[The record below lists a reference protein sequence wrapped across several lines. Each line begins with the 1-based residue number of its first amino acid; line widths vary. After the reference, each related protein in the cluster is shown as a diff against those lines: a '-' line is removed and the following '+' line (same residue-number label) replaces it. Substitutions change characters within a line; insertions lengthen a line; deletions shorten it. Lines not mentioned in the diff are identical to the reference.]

1 MTLVLRTLYWLRKI
15 YQFFLRPINLGVRV
29 MLIQEG
35 KVLLVRH
42 VYQDGWF
49 MPGGGMKRRETI
61 EQAAR
66 RECHEEAGVE
76 MQKIELFGIFSNFS
90 DWKSDH
96 IALFLSEDFI
106 TMTDKKDSEIAE
118 KQFFALDDLP
128 ESLGSGHRR
137 RLQEYQVG
145 VKQVQHGVW

>member
-15 YQFFLRPINLGVRV
+15 YQFFLRPINLGVRT
-29 MLIQEG
+29 MLIQDG

-49 MPGGGMKRRETI
+49 MPGGGMKRKETL
-61 EQAAR
+61 EHAAR
-66 RECHEEAGVE
+66 RECYEETGVE
-76 MQKIELFGIFSNFS
+76 MRKLELFGIFFNYSE
-90 DWKSDH
+90 WKSDH
-96 IALFLSEDFI
+96 IALFLSEDF

-118 KQFFALDDLP
+118 KRFFPLEDLP

-137 RLQEYQVG
+137 RLQEYQAG
-145 VKQVQHGVW
+145 VKQVRHGVW

>member
-1 MTLVLRTLYWLRKI
+1 MTLILRILYRLRKI
-15 YQFFLRPINLGVRV
+15 YQFIVHPINLGVRV
-29 MLIQEG
+29 MLIQNG

-49 MPGGGMKRRETI
+49 MPGGGMKRKETL

-66 RECHEEAGVE
+66 RECHEEAGVD
-76 MQKIELFGIFSNFS
+76 MQKIELFGIFFNYSE
-90 DWKSDH
+90 WKSDH
-96 IALFLSEDFI
+96 ITLFLSEDF
-106 TMTDKKDSEIAE
+106 TMTDQQDNEIAE
-118 KQFFALDDLP
+118 KRFFPLDALP

-137 RLQEYQVG
+137 RLQEYQAG

>member
-15 YQFFLRPINLGVRV
+15 YQFFLRPINLGVRT
-29 MLIQEG
+29 MLILDG

-49 MPGGGMKRRETI
+49 MPGGGMKRKETL

-66 RECHEEAGVE
+66 RECYEEAGVE
-76 MQKIELFGIFSNFS
+76 MQKIELFGIFFNYSE
-90 DWKSDH
+90 WKSDH
-96 IALFLSEDFI
+96 IALFLSEDF

-118 KQFFALDDLP
+118 KRFFPLDDLP

-137 RLQEYQVG
+137 RLQEYQAG

>member
-15 YQFFLRPINLGVRV
+15 YQFFLRPINLGVRT
-29 MLIQEG
+29 MLIQDG

-42 VYQDGWF
+42 VYQGGWF
-49 MPGGGMKRRETI
+49 MPGGGMKRKETL

-66 RECHEEAGVE
+66 RECYEDAGVE
-76 MQKIELFGIFSNFS
+76 MQKIDLFGIFFNYSE
-90 DWKSDH
+90 WKSDH
-96 IALFLSEDFI
+96 IALFLSEEF

-118 KQFFALDDLP
+118 KRFFPLEDLP

-137 RLQEYQVG
+137 RLQEYQAG
-145 VKQVQHGVW
+145 VKQVRYGVW

>member
-15 YQFFLRPINLGVRV
+15 YQFFLRPINLGVRT
-29 MLIQEG
+29 MLIQDG

-49 MPGGGMKRRETI
+49 MPGGGMKRKETL
-61 EQAAR
+61 EHAAR
-66 RECHEEAGVE
+66 RECYEEAGVE
-76 MQKIELFGIFSNFS
+76 MQKIELFGIFFNYSE
-90 DWKSDH
+90 WKSDH
-96 IALFLSEDFI
+96 IALFLSEDF

-118 KQFFALDDLP
+118 KRFFLLNDLP

-137 RLQEYQVG
+137 RLQEYQAG
-145 VKQVQHGVW
+145 IKQIQHGVW

>member
-29 MLIQEG
+29 MLIQDE

-66 RECHEEAGVE
+66 RECLEETGVE
-76 MQKIELFGIFSNFS
+76 MQKMELFGIFFNYTQ
-90 DWKSDH
+90 WKSDH
-96 IALFLSEDFI
+96 IALFLSEDF
-106 TMTDKKDSEIAE
+106 TMTDKKDIEIAE
-118 KQFFALDDLP
+118 KCLFPLDALP

-137 RLQEYQVG
+137 RLQEYQAG
-145 VKQVQHGVW
+145 VKQIQHGVW

>member
-1 MTLVLRTLYWLRKI
+1 MTLVLRILHWLRKI

-29 MLIQEG
+29 MLIQDG

-49 MPGGGMKRRETI
+49 MPGGGMKRKETL

-66 RECHEEAGVE
+66 RECHEEAGVK
-76 MQKIELFGIFSNFS
+76 MQKIELFGIFFNYSE
-90 DWKSDH
+90 WKSDH
-96 IALFLSEDFI
+96 ITLFLSEDF

-118 KQFFALDDLP
+118 KRFFPLDDLP
-128 ESLGSGHRR
+128 ESLGNGHRR
-137 RLQEYQVG
+137 RLQEYQAG